1 MLDSR
6 GFDIWADGYDKS
18 VALCEEN
25 GEYPFAGYRELL
37 NAIYNEV
44 RRRERA
50 SVLDVGFGTAI
61 LAKKLYDCGCEIYGI
76 DFSQRMVDIAREK
89 MPGAMLVQH
98 DFSRGLPDSIKN
110 RRFDYIVSTYA
121 IHHLEGREKTG
132 MIREMLQCLS
142 GQGLILI
149 GDVAF
154 ETRAMLNE
162 CRERCAPG
170 EWDDDEVYI
179 VFDELTRDLDGA
191 RLDFRRISHC
201 AGIVSVRGLK

>member
-1 MLDSR
+1 
-6 GFDIWADGYDKS
+6 
-18 VALCEEN
+18 
-25 GEYPFAGYRELL
+25 
-37 NAIYNEV
+37 
-44 RRRERA
+44 
-50 SVLDVGFGTAI
+50 
-61 LAKKLYDCGCEIYGI
+61 
-76 DFSQRMVDIAREK
+76 
-89 MPGAMLVQH
+89 MLVQH

-121 IHHLEGREKTG
+121 IHHLDGREKTG
-132 MIREMLQCLS
+132 LIREMLQCLS

>member
-1 MLDSR
+1 M
-6 GFDIWADGYDKS
+6 
-18 VALCEEN
+18 
-25 GEYPFAGYRELL
+25 
-37 NAIYNEV
+37 
-44 RRRERA
+44 
-50 SVLDVGFGTAI
+50 DVGFGTGI

-121 IHHLEGREKTG
+121 IHHLDGREKTG
-132 MIREMLQCLS
+132 LIREMLQCLS

-154 ETRAMLNE
+154 ERNRVWNRQTSMNNAFTRSIKRHMNP
-162 CRERCAPG
+162 CP
-170 EWDDDEVYI
+170 
-179 VFDELTRDLDGA
+179 VFVVA
-191 RLDFRRISHC
+191 
-201 AGIVSVRGLK
+201 AKN